1 MSDVER
7 LRARAAHQAVME
19 VRARTSSAR
28 AYRQRIR
35 SLPAGIVVNGL
46 GQALAMLVRDG
57 ASDRLEDAA
66 AARTLMEHL
75 QAWLCTGFPAS
86 PLAAGEGPLVG
97 RITTCSD
104 ATYVW
109 AGVEAQAYLRWLKK
123 FAEAYLADAAA
134 DDGGRRE

>member
-1 MSDVER
+1 MSDLER
-7 LRARAAHQAVME
+7 LRAGAAHQAGME
-19 VRARTSSAR
+19 IRAMTSAR

-35 SLPAGIVVNGL
+35 SLPAEIVINGL

-75 QAWLCTGFPAS
+75 QAWLCRGFPAS
-86 PLAAGEGPLVG
+86 PLAARKGPLVE

-123 FAEAYLADAAA
+123 FAEAYLADA
-134 DDGGRRE
+134 DDGGRRG